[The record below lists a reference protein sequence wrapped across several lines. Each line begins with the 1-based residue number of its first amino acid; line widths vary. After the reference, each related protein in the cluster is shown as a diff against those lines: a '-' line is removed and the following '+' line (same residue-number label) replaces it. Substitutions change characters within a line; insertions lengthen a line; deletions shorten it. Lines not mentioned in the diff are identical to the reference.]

1 MEMILQMLLEVC
13 GCSMEN
19 HDSSF
24 RKPPTQIN
32 NTGQRFYLLALSNIL
47 TLYWQGRIGALKETA
62 HVSLLIRLLSRK
74 NRELPNKRLWVLL
87 SLSLRNNLQE

>member
-47 TLYWQGRIGALKETA
+47 TLYWQGRID
-62 HVSLLIRLLSRK
+62 VSEDSPRFPSYQAAEQE
-74 NRELPNKRLWVLL
+74 NRELLNKRLGSSVVI
-87 SLSLRNNLQE
+87 SEE